1 MIKEFNIQYIIL
13 LVSTTESLYTLT
25 LFYFVCIGPETG
37 YRVLKTVKGA
47 HLPAV
52 FPFETP
58 DIIPAD
64 FYDYGAE
71 KDVFDTAASG
81 TPFKPG
87 TDNSC
92 IYTLTN

>member
-1 MIKEFNIQYIIL
+1 MIKECNIQYITL
-13 LVSTTESLYTLT
+13 LVSTTVWWLLWD
-25 LFYFVCIGPETG
+25 YFVLIIGPETG

-47 HLPAV
+47 HLPTV

-58 DIIPAD
+58 DIIPSD

-87 TDNSC
+87 NNTEYNF
-92 IYTLTN
+92 LRFH